1 MRKFLVF
8 TFVMMVALATFAQNS
23 KPINGYV
30 VDKATGEKL
39 YAATVR
45 LINQADEKKTYNVV
59 TGYEG
64 EFSFPKVVVGN
75 YNMEVGYLGYKTRI
89 IKLNLNSNK
98 LPNLSPI
105 ELSEDAVLL
114 SSVEV
119 VGRATRAEQKGD
131 SLIYN
136 ADAFKVM
143 QGSSAEDL
151 LSKMPGIVVEGGTIQ
166 AQGESVRRIFVD
178 GKEFFDGDVNLAIKN
193 LPSDIIASIEVF
205 DKMSEQAEFTG
216 FDDGESVKTIN
227 IVTKGGFTEGTFG
240 KMYGGYGTEDR
251 YNAGGNIN
259 MFNGDRRVSILG
271 MANNVN
277 NQNFSQ
283 DDVAGV
289 MASSSGGGRGRKG
302 GGGGGGK
309 GGGGGGGKGGG
320 GRGGSSGGSNAS
332 DFMVGEMGGITTSS
346 ALGVNYVDKWGDK
359 LKVTGSLFYNQ
370 SANTTE
376 TDSDLEYFEASL
388 QGKTYEELRQAE
400 MENYNVRF
408 NMRIDYDIDEK
419 NKLQIR
425 PKASFQTNKKDDYLF
440 GQNLFEEELTTS
452 TETTSFTDTK
462 AYTIGTDIDYKHA
475 FNKPGRSISLNLGG
489 TVTDNDGE
497 SYYDYFNK
505 TYSADGVE
513 EEQQL
518 QKKVSDTRKY
528 SYKGNLAYTDQ
539 FMEKLMFQ
547 LNYKFSYSDDESDKK
562 SYNKSPLSD
571 LYDQLDESL
580 SNVAS
585 SDYFTHSG
593 GVSLR
598 YRNGKK
604 FSLMGGVN
612 VQQAI
617 LETDQEY
624 PRVMNV
630 KQSYTSVLPSMLMNY
645 TINNGN
651 SFRFQY
657 RSSSSAPSMNDLQD
671 VVDNTNPLMVTS
683 GNSNLK
689 EQLTHSATLRY
700 TRTMK
705 SGQTFIA
712 MLGGTVRANYVSD
725 SSFIAKENIE
735 IAPGVILDKGSQ
747 FTKPVNMSGYYSMQ
761 GLLTYGFPVDFMKS
775 NINLS
780 VSANYANV
788 PNIFEG
794 TKNMTRELNLI
805 PKVVIGSNIS
815 ERVDFTLSYSAGMN
829 YAKSDLAGSE
839 ANQYMNHAAQAKF
852 GWTIWKGVTLG
863 STFRYICYA
872 GLDENIDYYLLNA
885 SIGKRF
891 LKNNAAEIKLE
902 AFDLL
907 KQNQAFTRNVGS
919 NYFEYVSSNVLKPY
933 VMLSFIYT
941 LRPKAK

>member
-1 MRKFLVF
+1 MRKFLIF
-8 TFVMMVALATFAQNS
+8 TIVMMAVLTAFAQNS

-64 EFSFPKVVVGN
+64 EFSFPKVAVAN
-75 YNMEVGYLGYKTRI
+75 YTMEVGYLGYKTRI
-89 IKLNLNSNK
+89 IKINLNNTK

-119 VGRATRAEQKGD
+119 VGRATRAEQRGD

-143 QGSSAEDL
+143 QGSSAEEL
-151 LSKMPGIVVEGGTIQ
+151 LAKMPGIVVEGGAIQ
-166 AQGESVRRIFVD
+166 AQGESVRRILVD

-205 DKMSEQAEFTG
+205 DKMSEQSEFTG
-216 FDDGESVKTIN
+216 FDDGQSIKTIN
-227 IVTKGGFTEGTFG
+227 IVTKSGFTEGTFG

-259 MFNGDRRVSILG
+259 IFDGNRRVSILG

-289 MASSSGGGRGRKG
+289 MSSSSGGGRGRKG
-302 GGGGGGK
+302 GGGGKGGGGK
-309 GGGGGGGKGGG
+309 GGGGGGG
-320 GRGGSSGGSNAS
+320 GRGGSGGSSAS
-332 DFMVGEMGGITTSS
+332 DFMVGEMGGVTTSS
-346 ALGVNYVDKWGDK
+346 ALGVNYVDNWGSK
-359 LKVTGSLFYNQ
+359 IKATGSLFYNQ

-376 TDSDLEYFEASL
+376 TDSELEYFEASL
-388 QGKTYEELRQAE
+388 QGRTYKELKNSE

-408 NMRIDYDIDEK
+408 NMRIDYDIDDR

-425 PKASFQTNKKDDYLF
+425 PTASFQTNEKENYLF
-440 GQNLFEEELTTS
+440 GQNLLDGALISSTS
-452 TETTSFTDTK
+452 TNSFTDTK
-462 AYTIGTDIDYKHA
+462 AYNIGTDIDYKHA
-475 FNKPGRSISLNLGG
+475 FSKRGRSLSLNLSG
-489 TVTDNDGE
+489 TVSTNNGD
-497 SYYDYFNK
+497 SFYDYLNAS
-505 TYSADGVE
+505 YSAESVE
-513 EEQQL
+513 ESRVLQQRISES
-518 QKKVSDTRKY
+518 KKY

-539 FMEKLMFQ
+539 FLEKMMFQ

-562 SYNKSPLSD
+562 TYNKSPITD

-598 YRNGKK
+598 YRNGKV
-604 FSLMGGVN
+604 FSLMGGLN

-617 LETDQEY
+617 LQTDQEY
-624 PRVMNV
+624 PRLMHI
-630 KQSYTSVLPSMLMNY
+630 KQSYTSLLPSMLMNY
-645 TINNGN
+645 TINGGN
-651 SFRFQY
+651 SLRLQY

-671 VVDNTNPLMVTS
+671 VIDNTNPLMVS
-683 GNSNLK
+683 AGNANLK
-689 EQLTHSATLRY
+689 EQITHSATLRY

-705 SGQTFIA
+705 GGQTFIA
-712 MLGGTVRANYVSD
+712 MLGGTLRTDYVSD
-725 SSFIAKENIE
+725 SSFVAKEDME

-747 FTKPVNMSGYYSMQ
+747 FTKPINMSGYYSLQ
-761 GLLTYGFPVDFMKS
+761 GLLTYGFPVDFLKS
-775 NINLS
+775 NVNLS

-794 TKNMTRELNLI
+794 VKNNTRELNLI
-805 PKVVIGSNIS
+805 PKIVIGSNIS

-829 YAKSDLAGSE
+829 YAKSDLEGSE
-839 ANQYMNHAAQAKF
+839 SNQYMNHAAQAKF
-852 GWTIWKGVTLG
+852 GWTIWRGVTLG

-885 SIGKRF
+885 SISKRF